1 MSRVPDGWQKK
12 KIASLF
18 RQVRRNN
25 TAGCAHVL
33 TISGQY
39 GLIDQREFFNRS
51 VAGANVDRY
60 YLLKR
65 GEFAYNRSAMNG
77 YPCGAIKRLEKYDE
91 GVLSTLYTCFAVKDS
106 AAIPDFYKYVFES
119 EQFFKE
125 LRSVVQVGARA
136 HGLLNITPAEFMD
149 IPVASPPLPEQKKI
163 AAILS
168 SVDEAIAATQ
178 AVIEQTRKV
187 KQGLLQDLLTRGIGH
202 TRFKHTE
209 IGEIPEAWEVKRLE
223 DVVSKSRSITYGI
236 VQTGEYIAGGV
247 PCVRVVDM
255 VKRQVQLSEMITTTD
270 EISQNYRRTILKE
283 GDIIFALRGEIG
295 HVRFVSSTL
304 AGCNLTRG
312 VALISP
318 PPIVYSRYLLW
329 ALRSPAVRREII
341 LQVNGSAL
349 KEIPLSGLRKVLL
362 PVPPTTEQK
371 RLAAL
376 LDSTQFSEK
385 INMDKV
391 EFLQS
396 VKRGLMQN
404 LLSGSV
410 RVTTP

>member
-1 MSRVPDGWQKK
+1 M
-12 KIASLF
+12 
-18 RQVRRNN
+18 
-25 TAGCAHVL
+25 
-33 TISGQY
+33 
-39 GLIDQREFFNRS
+39 
-51 VAGANVDRY
+51 
-60 YLLKR
+60 
-65 GEFAYNRSAMNG
+65 
-77 YPCGAIKRLEKYDE
+77 
-91 GVLSTLYTCFAVKDS
+91 
-106 AAIPDFYKYVFES
+106 
-119 EQFFKE
+119 
-125 LRSVVQVGARA
+125 
-136 HGLLNITPAEFMD
+136 
-149 IPVASPPLPEQKKI
+149 
-163 AAILS
+163 
-168 SVDEAIAATQ
+168 
-178 AVIEQTRKV
+178 
-187 KQGLLQDLLTRGIGH
+187 
-202 TRFKHTE
+202 
-209 IGEIPEAWEVKRLE
+209 
-223 DVVSKSRSITYGI
+223 
-236 VQTGEYIAGGV
+236 
-247 PCVRVVDM
+247 RVVDM

-318 PPIVYSRYLLW
+318 SPIVYSRYLLW

>member
-1 MSRVPDGWQKK
+1 MPSDIPNVFLPDRLWQ
-12 KIASLF
+12 INS
-18 RQVRRNN
+18 
-25 TAGCAHVL
+25 
-33 TISGQY
+33 
-39 GLIDQREFFNRS
+39 DRS
-51 VAGANVDRY
+51 VCSTKWLAQYLASPVGRGA
-60 YLLKR
+60 L
-65 GEFAYNRSAMNG
+65 SACATGTSGSMKNISK
-77 YPCGAIKRLEKYDE
+77 AK
-91 GVLSTLYTCFAVKDS
+91 
-106 AAIPDFYKYVFES
+106 
-119 EQFFKE
+119 FKE
-125 LRSVVQVGARA
+125 IR
-136 HGLLNITPAEFMD
+136 LLL
-149 IPVASPPLPEQKKI
+149 PPLPEQTKI

-168 SVDEAIAATQ
+168 SVDEAIAAIQ
-178 AVIEQTRKV
+178 SVIDQTRKV

-202 TRFKHTE
+202 TRFKQTE

-318 PPIVYSRYLLW
+318 SPIVYSRYLLW